1 MPMEYYLLVAGV
13 VLLLV
18 ELAVPGFG
26 IFGVAGM
33 VCLTGGGYYLLGGG
47 QVALAVLVTFYLL
60 LAMVIAFL
68 CFYLPSESKWNP
80 FVLWNKQRN
89 TDGYT
94 GGKDFTALQGK
105 TARAL
110 TTLRTAGTIIVDGER
125 IDAVSTGDFIDKDS
139 AVRIVR
145 VEGSKVFVEREI

>member
-1 MPMEYYLLVAGV
+1 MPTEYYLLVAGV

-18 ELAVPGFG
+18 ELVVPGFG

-47 QVALAVLVTFYLL
+47 QVALAVLGTFYLL
-60 LAMVIAFL
+60 LALVIAFL

-94 GGKDFTALQGK
+94 GGKNFISLQGK

-110 TTLRTAGTIIVDGER
+110 TTLRPAGTIIVDGER
-125 IDAVSTGDFIDKDS
+125 VDAVSTGDFIDKDS
-139 AVRIVR
+139 VVRIVR
-145 VEGSKVFVEREI
+145 VEGSKVFVERKI